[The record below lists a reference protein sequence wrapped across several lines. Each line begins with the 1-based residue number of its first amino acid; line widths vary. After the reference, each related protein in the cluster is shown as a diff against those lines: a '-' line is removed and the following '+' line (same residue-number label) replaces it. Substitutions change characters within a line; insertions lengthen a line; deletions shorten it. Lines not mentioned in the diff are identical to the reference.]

1 MSIYLDRKTKT
12 WYLRFWQDGQN
23 KAVRIAKRSDRLA
36 SKKDVLKSPEYEA
49 LATQREQPNAAEA
62 RFLAA
67 GLECGFDS
75 ATLRRMLADKQSVA
89 ISLTK
94 FVDEVYRPL
103 IERELRAKTA
113 SEYRGLWQ
121 RYRLAEEFAGLTVA
135 GVQPKHIVGVLE
147 KAAVT
152 VSTRT
157 LQHLKFLLSGIFM
170 LAITKGLRESNPV
183 TNVKLPKAARGSR
196 KTIAYELREVQA
208 MLDLPFKLEVRAAL
222 ATAAYAG
229 LRQSELQGLEWAD
242 YDGEFLHVRRSIDRV
257 SKKAHETKTQ
267 ASADTVPVIEQLK
280 EILDEYKATGTA
292 EERIFKNRIETWT
305 KHPIRPVI
313 KRAGLRWTGWHG
325 FRRGLATTL
334 NDLGVPLLTIQ
345 AIMRHSSPQVT
356 EQAYVKRLPKQSL
369 AAMEEFERAVQSESR
384 NVQ

>member
-1 MSIYLDRKTKT
+1 MSIYLDRKTWFFRYRDENGT
-12 WYLRFWQDGQN
+12 QHS
-23 KAVRIAKRSDRLA
+23 VRLARKDDRLA
-36 SKKDVLKSPEYEA
+36 SKKDVLKSAEYQA
-49 LATQREQPNAAEA
+49 VAIGKKQPNAAEA
-62 RFLAA
+62 RFLVA
-67 GLECGFDS
+67 GRECGFDL
-75 ATLRRMLADKQSVA
+75 AMLRRMLTDKQSVA
-89 ISLTK
+89 MSLAK
-94 FVDEVYRPL
+94 FVDEVYWPYV
-103 IERELRAKTA
+103 ERELRAKTA
-113 SEYRGLWQ
+113 SEYHGLWQ
-121 RYRLAEEFAGLTVA
+121 RYRLSEEFAGLTVS

-147 KAAVT
+147 KAAPT

-157 LQHLKFLLSGIFM
+157 LQHLKFLLSGIFV
-170 LAITKGLRESNPV
+170 LAITKGLRETNPV
-183 TNVKLPKAARGSR
+183 ANVKLPKAARGSR

-257 SKKAHETKTQ
+257 SKKAHATKTM
-267 ASADTVPVIEQLK
+267 ASADAVPVIEQLK
-280 EILDEYKATGTA
+280 EILDAYKAAGSTEG
-292 EERIFKNRIETWT
+292 RIFNGKIESWT
-305 KHPIRPVI
+305 KHPIRSAI

-345 AIMRHSSPQVT
+345 AIMRHSSPEVT

-369 AAMEEFERAVQSESR
+369 AAMDEFERAVQSESR